1 MYAVRNGRLQNAL
14 SFSLLK
20 TTVRLLIER
29 LGIWEFPKIRGT
41 LFWGPYNRNPAI

>member
-20 TTVRLLIER
+20 TTVRLLIEAFGD
-29 LGIWEFPKIRGT
+29 LGVSE
-41 LFWGPYNRNPAI
+41 N